1 MIDVPYKEICN
12 IKGFENYQDYLIDVN
27 GNIYSLKGKKIR
39 KLEPFWANNKDNPYW
54 KVNFIGKDKKVK
66 SFYIHRLMRAAF
78 IPEEMQGRYVFAGNK
93 NRKDNSLRNL
103 TQEYELN
110 EEVRNEIK
118 LIHQACIEKGLN
130 VSDYSGFVN
139 EVMSEMLEEYVNRKG
154 LKKILYR
161 LKNESNVT

>member
-1 MIDVPYKEICN
+1 MITETHKELWKV
-12 IKGFENYQDYLIDVN
+12 KGFENFTDYLIDIE
-27 GNIYSLKGKKIR
+27 GNIYSLKRRQLR
-39 KLEPFWANNKDNPYW
+39 KLTPYWANNKENPYW
-54 KVNFIGKDKKVK
+54 RIGLYDKNKNLRK
-66 SFYIHRLMRAAF
+66 FYIHQLMRAAF
-78 IPEEMQGRYVFAGNK
+78 IPEEMQGRYVFKGNK

-161 LKNESNVT
+161 LKNGQ

>member
-1 MIDVPYKEICN
+1 MITETHKELWKV
-12 IKGFENYQDYLIDVN
+12 KGFENFTSYIIDVN
-27 GNIYSLKGKKIR
+27 GNVYSLKRNKPKR
-39 KLEPFWANNKDNPYW
+39 LTPYWANNKDNPYW
-54 KVNFIGKDKKVK
+54 KICLYDKNKNMK
-66 SFYIHRLMRAAF
+66 TFYIHRLMRAAF
-78 IPEEMQGRYVFAGNK
+78 IPEEMQGRYVFTGNK
-93 NRKDNSLRNL
+93 NRKDNSVRNL

-161 LKNESNVT
+161 LKNEEN

>member
-1 MIDVPYKEICN
+1 MIDAPHKEVWR
-12 IKGFENYQDYLIDVN
+12 IKGFETFTNYFIDVN
-27 GNIYSLKGKKIR
+27 GNVYSTKYKNLR
-39 KLEPFWANNKDNPYW
+39 KLRPYWANNKENPYW
-54 KVNFIGKDKKVK
+54 RVTLCDKNGNLRK
-66 SFYIHRLMRAAF
+66 FYIHQLMRAAF

-110 EEVRNEIK
+110 EDVRNEIK

-161 LKNESNVT
+161 LKNEQ